1 MKILLLEYHITKSI
15 LQHQQF
21 VQNFTELSETIPI
34 PSFMDKFWCFI
45 KTRLRITAN
54 FITDEEILMGS
65 ESSAKLSWSCW
76 CWRLFFV
83 ILIFFCVFFRI
94 INELLNQGILLNI
107 FTWLQIRG
115 LGDQLPYDWSIP
127 GPN

>member
-34 PSFMDKFWCFI
+34 PSFMEKFWCFI

-83 ILIFFCVFFRI
+83 ILIFFCVFFKI
-94 INELLNQGILLNI
+94 INEFLNQDILLNI
-107 FTWLQIRG
+107 FTRLEIRG
-115 LGDQLPYDWSIP
+115 LGNQLPFYWSIP